1 MKFKNNTRWN
11 TKQLRKIV
19 AEVMNRY
26 LSSQQRK
33 NLTVIMRPIRTGGR
47 FKVAQALDDRIAC
60 IIPNDAT
67 PAAIRFN
74 IGAWARNHAQTKNK
88 ETQSQHRTWYERV
101 DQLPLEEA
109 APTVKKKK
117 DVLEEAEAALKNA
130 ERGSARH
137 KSKLIRAANKIQEYD
152 RQAKY
157 YEARIV
163 LIQKERR
170 GVIRKKKTPKKGD
183 NEFRIRRPK
192 RGN

>member
-1 MKFKNNTRWN
+1 
-11 TKQLRKIV
+11 
-19 AEVMNRY
+19 
-26 LSSQQRK
+26 
-33 NLTVIMRPIRTGGR
+33 
-47 FKVAQALDDRIAC
+47 
-60 IIPNDAT
+60 
-67 PAAIRFN
+67 
-74 IGAWARNHAQTKNK
+74 
-88 ETQSQHRTWYERV
+88 
-101 DQLPLEEA
+101 
-109 APTVKKKK
+109 TVKKKK